1 VEISHTEKAASGAP
15 SLAAPSFV
23 GNALAAAAGLAPP
36 LAVFAAHGL
45 APLFALTAIAVVLGD
60 PRRILR
66 AAGPF
71 IPLGALL
78 LALSAWATASAAWSI
93 LPLHSLLEGLRFL
106 AIGAGGTAI
115 LAAGAALGPSERDRL
130 LVAAITGA
138 GLATALLLIEFWS
151 DAALTRM
158 MRGLSPGAYVPLA
171 RFDRATTTL
180 ALALWAPITAL
191 IARRRILV
199 ALVFGVAAVMAI
211 FLMVS
216 TATKLAISA
225 GFVIFALAHLIP
237 RTLAAALSGALVV
250 AAVALPLATPDFRGV
265 TALHQA
271 MPSLK
276 SSAIHRLVIWRF
288 TAERIAERPYL
299 GWGMDSSRALP
310 GAKEH
315 LAALLPQAGLE
326 PSAEA
331 LPLHPHSAL
340 LQWEVELG
348 VPGTLLCLAVI
359 AWGLWRVGFSVDLGR
374 VDRAGALAWATTALV
389 VAMLSFGTWQA
400 WWLSCVFLTASTYRG
415 VIRSAT

>member
-1 VEISHTEKAASGAP
+1 
-15 SLAAPSFV
+15 
-23 GNALAAAAGLAPP
+23 
-36 LAVFAAHGL
+36 
-45 APLFALTAIAVVLGD
+45 
-60 PRRILR
+60 
-66 AAGPF
+66 
-71 IPLGALL
+71 
-78 LALSAWATASAAWSI
+78 
-93 LPLHSLLEGLRFL
+93 
-106 AIGAGGTAI
+106 
-115 LAAGAALGPSERDRL
+115 
-130 LVAAITGA
+130 
-138 GLATALLLIEFWS
+138 
-151 DAALTRM
+151 
-158 MRGLSPGAYVPLA
+158 
-171 RFDRATTTL
+171 
-180 ALALWAPITAL
+180 
-191 IARRRILV
+191 
-199 ALVFGVAAVMAI
+199 MAI